1 MPFLTDSLK
10 QAFAA
15 GATVVTPNRR
25 LARALVALHDRDER
39 GAGRTAW
46 PAVKVLPWEAWL
58 AVLWQEALA
67 AGVVTDDTRLRTRL
81 QAAHAWGQIVAAEG
95 MPLIDPRGAATLA
108 VEAWTL
114 VHAWGAGGDSWRAWG
129 GGDGADDDC
138 AAFARWA
145 NRYRRELQN
154 AHAVDPAEFPD
165 WLCARAHSI
174 PSLRGAAVAFVGFA
188 EFAPQQER
196 LLEALTT
203 AGANITR
210 ADTLPNAHGRIRRA
224 HGATPRDEIAR
235 ALAWAR
241 EHAIANPDAAIA
253 IVIEDLA
260 ARRDEIRALADDI
273 LCPALQWPGGESLP
287 RPYNLSL
294 GKALSDVPLVAV
306 ALDLLGWSERALPL
320 GRAAALLRSPFV
332 AVGGDAWM
340 SRTHLEPAWIEGGRA
355 TITMR
360 TAIAALSRIDPPLA
374 QRWAAAIDGVRWP
387 ASGSPRE
394 HADAWRSAL
403 AAIGWPGSRSLD
415 SHEYQA
421 VGAWDEALADFAT
434 LSAVE
439 RRMTRPD
446 ALATLRAHV
455 ASVIFQPESAP
466 APIQIAGLLEAAGQP
481 FDALWLAGLAAERW
495 PPAPRPNPM
504 LPVAWQRERNV
515 PRASAARELAYAAAL
530 TAQFACA
537 APDVVFSYPQSEDDH
552 ECTPS
557 QLIPAGADIAAHE
570 VAAPVSTAQT
580 QFALRAPRELVV
592 DDAAPPLAA
601 GIDLR
606 GGARLIEA
614 QSDCPFK
621 GMAMFRLGAQT
632 WPTPVDGLSALERG
646 VLVHAALAA
655 FWRAVKTRDAL
666 VALSPQALRSAIAQA
681 TREAA
686 SCLPARRWRTVS
698 PLVQQG
704 EAARIESLITKWLH
718 DFERPRPS
726 FVAQEVE
733 AERTL
738 ALAGRLLRL
747 RLDRI
752 DMLDGGGV
760 AIIDYKTGRTDV
772 ANSWFETRPRAPQL
786 GLYTLA
792 QLASAPEQ
800 GVRAVAYAQLKPGK
814 VIVRG
819 LAADAQA
826 WPELRLPSSLR
837 NDGIADWCAMEA
849 RWSKILDALGAE
861 IVAGAA
867 AVSPRDEKETCARCG
882 RRPLCRLGALAIEDR
897 EQGADA

>member
-39 GAGRTAW
+39 AAGRTAW
-46 PAVKVLPWEAWL
+46 PAVRVLPWEAWL
-58 AVLWQEALA
+58 AASWEETLA
-67 AGVVTDDTRLRTRL
+67 AGVFTDDTRLRTRL
-81 QAAHAWGQIVAAEG
+81 QAAHAWSQIVAGEG
-95 MPLIDPRGAATLA
+95 MSLIDPRGAAAHALD
-108 VEAWTL
+108 AWTL

-129 GGDGADDDC
+129 GNDGADDDC
-138 AAFARWA
+138 ATFARWA
-145 NRYRRELQN
+145 NRYRRELQDAN
-154 AHAVDPAEFPD
+154 AIDPAEFPD

-174 PSLRGAAVAFVGFA
+174 PSLRTAAVAFAGFV
-188 EFAPQQER
+188 EFSPQQER

-203 AGANITR
+203 AGANVTR
-210 ADTLPNAHGRIRRA
+210 EGTLPSARGRIRRA
-224 HGATPRDEIAR
+224 SGATPRDEIAR

-241 EHAIANPDAAIA
+241 ERAIANPDAAIA
-253 IVIEDLA
+253 IVVEDLA

-273 LCPALQWPGGESLP
+273 LCPSLQWPGGESLP

-294 GKALSDVPLVAV
+294 GTALSDVPLVAV
-306 ALDLLGWSERALPL
+306 ALDLLDWSERALPL
-320 GRAAALLRSPFV
+320 GRAAVLLRSPFI

-340 SRTHLEPAWIEGGRA
+340 SRAHLEPAWIEGGRA

-360 TAIAALSRIDPPLA
+360 TAIAALLRIDPPLA
-374 QRWAAAIDGVRWP
+374 QRWAAAIEGVRWP

-394 HADAWRSAL
+394 HADAWRRAL
-403 AAIGWPGSRSLD
+403 AAIGWPGTRPLD

-421 VGAWDEALADFAT
+421 LRAWDKSLAEFAS

-439 RRMTRPD
+439 RRMTRSD
-446 ALATLRAHV
+446 ALATLRSHV
-455 ASVIFQPESAP
+455 TSAVFQPESAP
-466 APIQIAGLLEAAGQP
+466 AQIQITGMLEAAGQP
-481 FDALWLAGLAAERW
+481 FDALWLAGLTAERW

-515 PRASAARELAYAAAL
+515 PRASAARELAYATAL

-537 APDVVFSYPQSEDDH
+537 APDVVFSYAQSEDDH
-552 ECTPS
+552 GSTPS
-557 QLIPAGADIAAHE
+557 RLLPAGGEIVGHE
-570 VAAPVSTAQT
+570 VASPVSTVQT
-580 QFALRAPRELVV
+580 QFARRAPRECLA

-601 GIDLR
+601 GVNLR

-621 GMAMFRLGAQT
+621 GMAMFRLGAEA
-632 WPTPVDGLSALERG
+632 WPTPVDGLSAPERG
-646 VLVHAALAA
+646 VLVHAALAS

-666 VALSPQALRSAIAQA
+666 VALSPGALRSAITQA
-681 TREAA
+681 TKEAT
-686 SCLPARRWRTVS
+686 SCLPTSRWRTVS

-704 EAARIESLITKWLH
+704 EAARIESLIARWLN
-718 DFERPRPS
+718 DFECRRPP
-726 FVAQEVE
+726 FIAEEVE

-738 ALAGRLLRL
+738 ALAGHLMRL

-752 DMLDGGGV
+752 DTLDGGGV

-792 QLASAPEQ
+792 ERASSPERN
-800 GVRAVAYAQLKPGK
+800 VRAVAYAQLKPGN

-819 LAADAQA
+819 LAADAHA
-826 WPELRLPSSLR
+826 WPELRFPSSLK
-837 NDGIADWCAMEA
+837 NDGIADWNAMEA
-849 RWSKILDALGAE
+849 RWSEILHALGAE
-861 IVAGAA
+861 IVTGAA